1 MMEGYT
7 RKNWNAQIL
16 ETYAL
21 GLLTVTASTKDEA
34 ISILKII
41 NQYRKY
47 APSSW
52 HLFVQ
57 IPEDLDVF
65 EEHVTCSEISKEPL
79 VSVRVNINGGNG
91 YKFSDVTSDVPR
103 MLVMYSRY
111 DESSKELLEGTPWK
125 LEFEYDECIKGLS
138 GECVPYKEQ
147 DEIVHKANQKL
158 GEAKFKIKDIQYHD
172 GCIIDCG
179 RCGICESF
187 DYALVFLRVDDLY
200 KKARFGDKKVSRK
213 LFCLLDENIK
223 EFARWIAVPKEEAKK
238 EIFELSEMF
247 KDFYNAS
254 EPVYTWTVVSFSEG
268 LSEPLR
274 IEHVKASKEQ
284 IQEYMLSKIDLE
296 GVDVEISHELNR
308 MVYRSCSELGDKK
321 MIWIVEKCLE
331 NDIFD
336 LNV

>member
-7 RKNWNAQIL
+7 RKNWDAQIL

-21 GLLTVTASTKDEA
+21 GSLTVTAPTKDET

-41 NQYRKY
+41 SQYRKY

-65 EEHVTCSEISKEPL
+65 EENVTCSEISEEPL
-79 VSVRVNINGGNG
+79 VSVQVNINGGNG
-91 YKFSDVTSDVPR
+91 YKFSDVTSDVSR
-103 MLVMYSRY
+103 MLIMYLRH

-172 GCIIDCG
+172 SCIIDCG

-223 EFARWIAVPKEEAKK
+223 EFARWTAAPKEEAKK

-247 KDFYNAS
+247 KDFYKAS
-254 EPVYTWTVVSFSEG
+254 EPVYTWIVVSFSEG

-296 GVDVEISHELNR
+296 GVDVEILHELNR
-308 MVYRSCSELGDKK
+308 TVYRSCSELGGKK
-321 MIWIVEKCLE
+321 MTWIVEKCLE
-331 NDIFD
+331 DNIVD
-336 LNV
+336 LTV

>member
-7 RKNWNAQIL
+7 RKNWEAQIL

-21 GLLTVTASTKDEA
+21 GSLTVTAPTKDEA

-41 NQYRKY
+41 SQSRKY

-52 HLFVQ
+52 HLSVQ
-57 IPEDLDVF
+57 MSEDLDIF
-65 EEHVTCSEISKEPL
+65 EENVVCSDVSEEPL
-79 VSVRVNINGGNG
+79 VSVQVNVNGGNG
-91 YKFSDVTSDVPR
+91 YKFSDVTSDVTR
-103 MLVMYSRY
+103 MLIMYLRY
-111 DESSKELLEGTPWK
+111 DESSKELLERTSWK
-125 LEFEYDECIKGLS
+125 LEFEYDEYIKGLS

-187 DYALVFLRVDDLY
+187 DCALGFLRVDNLY
-200 KKARFGDKKVSRK
+200 KKARFGDKEASRK

-223 EFARWIAVPKEEAKK
+223 EFARWIVTSKEEAKK

-247 KDFYNAS
+247 KDFYKAS
-254 EPVYTWTVVSFSEG
+254 EPVYTWTVASFSEG
-268 LSEPLR
+268 FSEPPR

-284 IQEYMLSKIDLE
+284 IQEYMFSKIDLE
-296 GVDVEISHELNR
+296 GVDVEILHELNR

-321 MIWIVEKCLE
+321 MIWVVEEYLE
-331 NDIFD
+331 DRIID
-336 LNV
+336 LNF

>member
-1 MMEGYT
+1 MLEGYT
-7 RKNWNAQIL
+7 RKNWDAQIL
-16 ETYAL
+16 ETSAL
-21 GLLTVTASTKDEA
+21 GSLTVTAPTKDEA

-41 NQYRKY
+41 SQYRKY

-52 HLFVQ
+52 HLFIQ

-65 EEHVTCSEISKEPL
+65 EENVTCSEISENFL

-91 YKFSDVTSDVPR
+91 YKFSDVTSDVSR
-103 MLVMYSRY
+103 MLVMYLRY

-125 LEFEYDECIKGLS
+125 LEFEYDEYFKGLS

-147 DEIVHKANQKL
+147 DEIVHKVNQKL
-158 GEAKFKIKDIQYHD
+158 GETKFKIKDIQYHD

-187 DYALVFLRVDDLY
+187 DCALVFLRVDDLY
-200 KKARFGDKKVSRK
+200 KKARFGDKKASRK

-223 EFARWIAVPKEEAKK
+223 EFSRWIATSKEEAKK

-247 KDFYNAS
+247 KDFYKAA
-254 EPVYTWTVVSFSEG
+254 EPVYTWTVVSFSEDF
-268 LSEPLR
+268 SEFPK

-284 IQEYMLSKIDLE
+284 IREYMFSKIDLE
-296 GVDVEISHELNR
+296 AVDVEIVHELNR
-308 MVYRSCSELGDKK
+308 TVYRSCSELGGKK
-321 MIWIVEKCLE
+321 MIWVVEKCLE
-331 NDIFD
+331 DDIVD
-336 LNV
+336 LSV

>member
-1 MMEGYT
+1 MEGYT
-7 RKNWNAQIL
+7 RKNWDAQIL

-21 GLLTVTASTKDEA
+21 GSLTVTAPTKDKA
-34 ISILKII
+34 VSILKILS
-41 NQYRKY
+41 QYRKY

-57 IPEDLDVF
+57 MPEDLDVS
-65 EEHVTCSEISKEPL
+65 EENVVCSEVPEKPL
-79 VSVRVNINGGNG
+79 VSVRVNINGGDG
-91 YKFSDVTSDVPR
+91 YKFSDVTSDVTQ
-103 MLVMYSRY
+103 MLITHLRY
-111 DESSKELLEGTPWK
+111 NESSKELLEETPWK

-138 GECVPYKEQ
+138 GECVPYKEK

-158 GEAKFKIKDIQYHD
+158 GEAKFKIKDIQYHN
-172 GCIIDCG
+172 GCIVDCG

-187 DYALVFLRVDDLY
+187 DCALIFLRVDDLY
-200 KKARFGDKKVSRK
+200 KKARFGDKEASRK

-223 EFARWIAVPKEEAKK
+223 EFARWIATSKEEAKK

-247 KDFYNAS
+247 KDFYEAA
-254 EPVYTWTVVSFSEG
+254 EPVYTWTVVSFSEDF
-268 LSEPLR
+268 SEFPK

-296 GVDVEISHELNR
+296 GVDVEILREMNR
-308 MVYRSCSELGDKK
+308 TVYRSCSELGGKK

-331 NDIFD
+331 DN
-336 LNV
+336 LVNL

>member
-7 RKNWNAQIL
+7 RKNWEAQIL

-21 GLLTVTASTKDEA
+21 GSLTVTAPTKDEA

-41 NQYRKY
+41 SQYRKY

-52 HLFVQ
+52 HLSVR

-65 EEHVTCSEISKEPL
+65 EENITCPEISEEPL
-79 VSVRVNINGGNG
+79 VSVQVNINGGNG
-91 YKFSDVTSDVPR
+91 YKFSDVTSDVAR
-103 MLVMYSRY
+103 MLITYLRY

-125 LEFEYDECIKGLS
+125 LEFEYDEYIKGLS

-147 DEIVHKANQKL
+147 DEIVHKVNQKL
-158 GEAKFKIKDIQYHD
+158 GETKFKIKDIQYHD

-187 DYALVFLRVDDLY
+187 DCALVFLRVDDLY
-200 KKARFGDKKVSRK
+200 KKARFGDKEASRK
-213 LFCLLDENIK
+213 LFSLLDENIK
-223 EFARWIAVPKEEAKK
+223 EFSRWVVASKEEAKK

-247 KDFYNAS
+247 KDFYKIS
-254 EPVYTWTVVSFSEG
+254 EPVYTWVVVSFSEDF
-268 LSEPLR
+268 SESLK
-274 IEHVKASKEQ
+274 IKHVKASKEQ

-308 MVYRSCSELGDKK
+308 TVYRSCSECGGKK
-321 MIWIVEKCLE
+321 MIWVVEKCLE

>member
-1 MMEGYT
+1 MLEGYT
-7 RKNWNAQIL
+7 RKKWDAQIL
-16 ETYAL
+16 ETSAL
-21 GLLTVTASTKDEA
+21 GSLTVTAPTKDKA

-41 NQYRKY
+41 SQYRKY

-52 HLFVQ
+52 HLSVQ
-57 IPEDLDVF
+57 MPENLDIF
-65 EEHVTCSEISKEPL
+65 EENITCSEISEEPL
-79 VSVRVNINGGNG
+79 VSVQVNINGSNG
-91 YKFSDVTSDVPR
+91 YKFSDVTSDVTR
-103 MLVMYSRY
+103 MLIMYLRY

-125 LEFEYDECIKGLS
+125 LEFEYDEYIKGLS

-147 DEIVHKANQKL
+147 DEIIHKASQKL

-187 DYALVFLRVDDLY
+187 DCALVFLRVDDLY
-200 KKARFGDKKVSRK
+200 KKARFGDKEASRK
-213 LFCLLDENIK
+213 LFCLLDENTK
-223 EFARWIAVPKEEAKK
+223 EFSRWVATSKEEAKK

-247 KDFYNAS
+247 KNFYEAA

-268 LSEPLR
+268 LSEPPR

-284 IQEYMLSKIDLE
+284 IQEYMFSKIDLE
-296 GVDVEISHELNR
+296 GVDVEISHKLNR

-321 MIWIVEKCLE
+321 MIWVVEEYLE
-331 NDIFD
+331 DHIID
-336 LNV
+336 LNF

>member
-1 MMEGYT
+1 MLEGYT
-7 RKNWNAQIL
+7 RKNWDAQIL

-21 GLLTVTASTKDEA
+21 GSLTVTAPTKDET

-41 NQYRKY
+41 SQYRKY

-65 EEHVTCSEISKEPL
+65 EENVTCSEISEEPL
-79 VSVRVNINGGNG
+79 VSVQVNINGGNG

-187 DYALVFLRVDDLY
+187 DCALVFLHIDDLY
-200 KKARFGDKKVSRK
+200 KKARFGDKEASRK
-213 LFCLLDENIK
+213 LFCLLDDNIK
-223 EFARWIAVPKEEAKK
+223 EFARWIAIPKEEAKK

-247 KDFYNAS
+247 KDFYKVS
-254 EPVYTWTVVSFSEG
+254 EPVYTWTVVSFSEDF
-268 LSEPLR
+268 SESLK

-296 GVDVEISHELNR
+296 GVDVEISHEMNR
-308 MVYRSCSELGDKK
+308 TVYRSCSELSGKK
-321 MIWIVEKCLE
+321 MTWVVEKCLE

>member
-1 MMEGYT
+1 MLEGYT
-7 RKNWNAQIL
+7 RKNWEAQIL

-21 GLLTVTASTKDEA
+21 GSLTITAPTKDEA

-41 NQYRKY
+41 SQYRKY

-52 HLFVQ
+52 HLSVQ
-57 IPEDLDVF
+57 MSENLDVF
-65 EEHVTCSEISKEPL
+65 EENITCSEISEKPL

-91 YKFSDVTSDVPR
+91 YKFSDVTSDVSR

-125 LEFEYDECIKGLS
+125 FEFEYDEYIKGLS

-187 DYALVFLRVDDLY
+187 DCALVFLRIDDLY
-200 KKARFGDKKVSRK
+200 KKARFGDKEASRK

-223 EFARWIAVPKEEAKK
+223 EFARWIAAPKEEAKK

-247 KDFYNAS
+247 KDFYKAS
-254 EPVYTWTVVSFSEG
+254 EPVYTWVVVSFSEDF
-268 LSEPLR
+268 SESLK

-296 GVDVEISHELNR
+296 GVDVKISHELNR
-308 MVYRSCSELGDKK
+308 TVYRSCSELGDKK
-321 MIWIVEKCLE
+321 MIWVVEKYLE
-331 NDIFD
+331 DNTVN
-336 LNV
+336 L

>member
-1 MMEGYT
+1 MLESYT
-7 RKNWNAQIL
+7 RKNWDGQIL

-21 GLLTVTASTKDEA
+21 GSLTVTAPTKDEA

-41 NQYRKY
+41 SQYRKY

-52 HLFVQ
+52 HFSVQ

-65 EEHVTCSEISKEPL
+65 EENIICSEISKEPL

-91 YKFSDVTSDVPR
+91 YKFSDVTSDVSR

-125 LEFEYDECIKGLS
+125 LEFEYNECIKGLS

-187 DYALVFLRVDDLY
+187 DCALVFLHIDDLY
-200 KKARFGDKKVSRK
+200 KKARFGDNEASRK

-223 EFARWIAVPKEEAKK
+223 EFARWIATPKEEAKK

-247 KDFYNAS
+247 KDFYETS
-254 EPVYTWTVVSFSEG
+254 EPVYTWTVVSFSEDF
-268 LSEPLR
+268 SESLK

-296 GVDVEISHELNR
+296 GVDVEISHEMNR
-308 MVYRSCSELGDKK
+308 TVYRSCSELGGKK
-321 MIWIVEKCLE
+321 MTWVVEKCLE

>member
-52 HLFVQ
+52 HLFIQ

>member
-1 MMEGYT
+1 MLEGYT
-7 RKNWNAQIL
+7 RKNWDAQIL

-21 GLLTVTASTKDEA
+21 GSLTVTAPTKDET

-41 NQYRKY
+41 SQYRKY

-65 EEHVTCSEISKEPL
+65 EENVTCSEISEEPL
-79 VSVRVNINGGNG
+79 VSVQVNINGGNG
-91 YKFSDVTSDVPR
+91 YKFSDVTSDVSR

-187 DYALVFLRVDDLY
+187 DCALVFLHIDDLY
-200 KKARFGDKKVSRK
+200 KKARFGDKEASRK
-213 LFCLLDENIK
+213 LFCLLDDNIK
-223 EFARWIAVPKEEAKK
+223 EFARWIAIPKEEAKK

-247 KDFYNAS
+247 KDFYKVS
-254 EPVYTWTVVSFSEG
+254 EPVYTWTVVSFSEDF
-268 LSEPLR
+268 SESLK

-296 GVDVEISHELNR
+296 GVDVEISHEMNR
-308 MVYRSCSELGDKK
+308 TVYRSCSELSGKK
-321 MIWIVEKCLE
+321 MTWVVEKCLE

>member
-1 MMEGYT
+1 MMEGYA
-7 RKNWNAQIL
+7 RKNWDAQIL

-21 GLLTVTASTKDEA
+21 GSLTVTAPTKDEA

-41 NQYRKY
+41 SQYRKY
-47 APSSW
+47 APLSW
-52 HLFVQ
+52 HFFVQ
-57 IPEDLDVF
+57 TLENLDVF
-65 EEHVTCSEISKEPL
+65 EEDIACSEISEEPL

-91 YKFSDVTSDVPR
+91 YKFSDVTSDVTR
-103 MLVMYSRY
+103 MLITYLRY

-138 GECVPYKEQ
+138 GECVPYKER
-147 DEIVHKANQKL
+147 DEIMHKANQKL

-187 DYALVFLRVDDLY
+187 DCALIFLRVDDLY
-200 KKARFGDKKVSRK
+200 KKARFGDKEASRK

-223 EFARWIAVPKEEAKK
+223 EFARWIAAPKEEAKK

-247 KDFYNAS
+247 KDFYEAS
-254 EPVYTWTVVSFSEG
+254 EPVYTWTVASFSEDF
-268 LSEPLR
+268 SESLK
-274 IEHVKASKEQ
+274 IEHIKASKEQ

-296 GVDVEISHELNR
+296 GTDVEISHELNR
-308 MVYRSCSELGDKK
+308 TVYRSCSELGGKK
-321 MIWIVEKCLE
+321 MIWVVEECLE
-331 NDIFD
+331 NDIVD
-336 LNV
+336 LSV

>member
-1 MMEGYT
+1 MLEGYT
-7 RKNWNAQIL
+7 RKNWEAQIL

-21 GLLTVTASTKDEA
+21 GSLTITAPTKDEA

-41 NQYRKY
+41 SQYRKY

-52 HLFVQ
+52 HLSVQ
-57 IPEDLDVF
+57 MSENLDVF
-65 EEHVTCSEISKEPL
+65 EKNITCSEISEKPL

-91 YKFSDVTSDVPR
+91 YKFSDVTSDVSR

-125 LEFEYDECIKGLS
+125 FEFEYDEYIKGLS

-187 DYALVFLRVDDLY
+187 DCALVFLRIDDLY
-200 KKARFGDKKVSRK
+200 KKARFGDKEASRK

-223 EFARWIAVPKEEAKK
+223 EFARWIAAPKEEAKK

-247 KDFYNAS
+247 KDFYKAS
-254 EPVYTWTVVSFSEG
+254 EPVYTWVVVSFSEDF
-268 LSEPLR
+268 SESLK

-296 GVDVEISHELNR
+296 GVDVKISHELNR
-308 MVYRSCSELGDKK
+308 TVYRSCSELGDKK
-321 MIWIVEKCLE
+321 MIWVVEKYLE
-331 NDIFD
+331 DNTVN
-336 LNV
+336 L

>member
-7 RKNWNAQIL
+7 RKNWDAQIL

-21 GLLTVTASTKDEA
+21 GSLTVTAPTKDEA

-41 NQYRKY
+41 GQYRKY
-47 APSSW
+47 APASW

-57 IPEDLDVF
+57 TLENLDVF
-65 EEHVTCSEISKEPL
+65 EEDITCSEISEEPL
-79 VSVRVNINGGNG
+79 VSVRVSINGGNG
-91 YKFSDVTSDVPR
+91 YKFSDVTSDVTQ
-103 MLVMYSRY
+103 MLITHLRY
-111 DESSKELLEGTPWK
+111 NEFSKELLEGTPWK

-138 GECVPYKEQ
+138 GECVPYKER
-147 DEIVHKANQKL
+147 DEIMHKANQKL

-187 DYALVFLRVDDLY
+187 DCALIFLRVDDLY
-200 KKARFGDKKVSRK
+200 KKARFGDKEASRK

-223 EFARWIAVPKEEAKK
+223 EFARWIATSKEEAKK

-247 KDFYNAS
+247 KDFYEAS
-254 EPVYTWTVVSFSEG
+254 EPVYTWTVVSFSKDF
-268 LSEPLR
+268 SESLK

-296 GVDVEISHELNR
+296 GADVEISHELNR
-308 MVYRSCSELGDKK
+308 TVYRSCSELGGKK
-321 MIWIVEKCLE
+321 MIQVVEKCLE

>member
-1 MMEGYT
+1 MLEGYT
-7 RKNWNAQIL
+7 RKNWDAQIL
-16 ETYAL
+16 ETSAL
-21 GLLTVTASTKDEA
+21 GSLTVTAPTKDEA

-41 NQYRKY
+41 SQYRKY

-52 HLFVQ
+52 HLFIQ

-65 EEHVTCSEISKEPL
+65 EENVTCSEISENSL

-91 YKFSDVTSDVPR
+91 YKFSDVTSDVSR
-103 MLVMYSRY
+103 MLITYLRY

-125 LEFEYDECIKGLS
+125 LEFEYDEYFKGLS

-172 GCIIDCG
+172 GCIVDCG

-187 DYALVFLRVDDLY
+187 DCALVFLRVDDLY
-200 KKARFGDKKVSRK
+200 KKARFGDKKASRK

-223 EFARWIAVPKEEAKK
+223 EFARWIAAPKEEAKK

-247 KDFYNAS
+247 KDFYKTS
-254 EPVYTWTVVSFSEG
+254 EPVYTWTVVSFSEDF
-268 LSEPLR
+268 SESLK

-308 MVYRSCSELGDKK
+308 TVYRSCSELGDKK
-321 MIWIVEKCLE
+321 MIWVVEEYLE
-331 NDIFD
+331 DNTVN
-336 LNV
+336 L

>member
-1 MMEGYT
+1 MRKKEERLNTMNSFANGFKIIRDNKIITLTPEEMSDFRFFDKAIEGRDNLYT
-7 RKNWNAQIL
+7 YGCNKAKSQKELDAIAELVNDPAIQEKNWEAQIL
-16 ETYAL
+16 ETSAL
-21 GLLTVTASTKDEA
+21 GSLTVTAPTKDEA

-41 NQYRKY
+41 SQYRKY

-57 IPEDLDVF
+57 IPENLDVF

-91 YKFSDVTSDVPR
+91 YKFSDVTSDAPR

-158 GEAKFKIKDIQYHD
+158 GEVKFKIKDIQYHN

-179 RCGICESF
+179 KCGICESF
-187 DYALVFLRVDDLY
+187 DCALVFLRIDDLY
-200 KKARFGDKKVSRK
+200 KKARFGDKGASRK
-213 LFCLLDENIK
+213 LFCLLDENIR
-223 EFARWIAVPKEEAKK
+223 EFARWIATSKEEAKK

-247 KDFYNAS
+247 KDFY
-254 EPVYTWTVVSFSEG
+254 
-268 LSEPLR
+268 
-274 IEHVKASKEQ
+274 
-284 IQEYMLSKIDLE
+284 
-296 GVDVEISHELNR
+296 
-308 MVYRSCSELGDKK
+308 C
-321 MIWIVEKCLE
+321 
-331 NDIFD
+331 
-336 LNV
+336 

>member
-7 RKNWNAQIL
+7 RKNWEAQIL
-16 ETYAL
+16 ETSAL
-21 GLLTVTASTKDEA
+21 GSLTVTASTKDEA

-41 NQYRKY
+41 SQYRKY

-52 HLFVQ
+52 HLFIQ

-65 EEHVTCSEISKEPL
+65 EENVTCSEISENSL

-91 YKFSDVTSDVPR
+91 YKFSDVTSDVSR
-103 MLVMYSRY
+103 MLIMYLRY
-111 DESSKELLEGTPWK
+111 DESSKEILEGTPWK
-125 LEFEYDECIKGLS
+125 LEFEYDEYIKGLS

-187 DYALVFLRVDDLY
+187 DCALIFLHIDNLY
-200 KKARFGDKKVSRK
+200 KKARFGDKEASRK

-223 EFARWIAVPKEEAKK
+223 EFARWIAAPKEEAKK

-247 KDFYNAS
+247 KDFYKAA
-254 EPVYTWTVVSFSEG
+254 EPVYTWAVVSFSEDF
-268 LSEPLR
+268 SESLK

-308 MVYRSCSELGDKK
+308 TVYRSCSELGDKK
-321 MIWIVEKCLE
+321 MTWVVEKCLE

>member
-7 RKNWNAQIL
+7 RKNWDAQIL

-21 GLLTVTASTKDEA
+21 GSLTVTAPTKDEA

-41 NQYRKY
+41 SQYRKY
-47 APSSW
+47 APASW

-57 IPEDLDVF
+57 TLENLDVF
-65 EEHVTCSEISKEPL
+65 EEDITCSEISEEPL
-79 VSVRVNINGGNG
+79 VSVRVSINGGNG
-91 YKFSDVTSDVPR
+91 YKFSDVTSDVTQ
-103 MLVMYSRY
+103 MLITHLRY
-111 DESSKELLEGTPWK
+111 NEFSKELLEGTPWK

-138 GECVPYKEQ
+138 GECVPYKER
-147 DEIVHKANQKL
+147 DEIMHKANQKL
-158 GEAKFKIKDIQYHD
+158 GEVKFKIKDIQYHG

-187 DYALVFLRVDDLY
+187 DCALIFLRVDDLY
-200 KKARFGDKKVSRK
+200 KKARFGDKEASRK

-223 EFARWIAVPKEEAKK
+223 EFARWIAASKEEAKK

-247 KDFYNAS
+247 KDFYEAS
-254 EPVYTWTVVSFSEG
+254 EPVYTWTVVSFSEDF
-268 LSEPLR
+268 SESLK

-284 IQEYMLSKIDLE
+284 IREYMFSKIDLE
-296 GVDVEISHELNR
+296 GADVEISHEMNR
-308 MVYRSCSELGDKK
+308 TVYRSCSECGNKK
-321 MIWIVEKCLE
+321 MIWIVEECLE

>member
-1 MMEGYT
+1 MIDKI
-7 RKNWNAQIL
+7 RNSWDAQIL

-21 GLLTVTASTKDEA
+21 GLLTVTVPTKDEA

-41 NQYRKY
+41 SQYRKY

-52 HLFVQ
+52 HLSVQ
-57 IPEDLDVF
+57 MPEDLDVF
-65 EEHVTCSEISKEPL
+65 EENVTYSEISEEPL

-91 YKFSDVTSDVPR
+91 YKFSDVTSDVSR

-187 DYALVFLRVDDLY
+187 DCALVFLHIDDLY
-200 KKARFGDKKVSRK
+200 KKARFGDKEASRK
-213 LFCLLDENIK
+213 LFCLLDDNIK
-223 EFARWIAVPKEEAKK
+223 EFARWIAIPKEEAKK

-247 KDFYNAS
+247 KDFYKVS
-254 EPVYTWTVVSFSEG
+254 EPVYTWTVVSFSEDF
-268 LSEPLR
+268 SESLK

-296 GVDVEISHELNR
+296 GVDVEISHEMNR
-308 MVYRSCSELGDKK
+308 TVYRSCSELSGKK
-321 MIWIVEKCLE
+321 MTWVVEKCLE

>member
-7 RKNWNAQIL
+7 RKNWDAQIL

-21 GLLTVTASTKDEA
+21 GSLTVTAPTKDKA
-34 ISILKII
+34 VSILKILS
-41 NQYRKY
+41 QYRKY

-57 IPEDLDVF
+57 MPEDLDVS
-65 EEHVTCSEISKEPL
+65 EENVVCSEVPEKPL
-79 VSVRVNINGGNG
+79 VSVRVNINGGDG
-91 YKFSDVTSDVPR
+91 YKFSDVTSDVTQ
-103 MLVMYSRY
+103 MLITHLRY
-111 DESSKELLEGTPWK
+111 NESSKELLEETPWK

-138 GECVPYKEQ
+138 GECVPYKEK

-158 GEAKFKIKDIQYHD
+158 GEAKFKIKDIQYHN
-172 GCIIDCG
+172 GCIVDCG

-187 DYALVFLRVDDLY
+187 DCALIFLRVDDLY
-200 KKARFGDKKVSRK
+200 KKARFGDKEASRK

-223 EFARWIAVPKEEAKK
+223 EFARWIATSKEEAKK

-247 KDFYNAS
+247 KDFYEAA
-254 EPVYTWTVVSFSEG
+254 EPVYTWTVVSFSEDF
-268 LSEPLR
+268 SEFPK

-296 GVDVEISHELNR
+296 GVDVEILREMNR
-308 MVYRSCSELGDKK
+308 TVYRSCSELGGKK

-331 NDIFD
+331 DN
-336 LNV
+336 LVNL